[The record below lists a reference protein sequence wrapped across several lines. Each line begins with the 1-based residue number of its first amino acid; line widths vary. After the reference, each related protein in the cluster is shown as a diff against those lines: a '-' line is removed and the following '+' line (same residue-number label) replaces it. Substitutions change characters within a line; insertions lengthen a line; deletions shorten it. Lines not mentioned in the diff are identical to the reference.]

1 MRKGFTCI
9 FMIIIMTSLP
19 VCPPHFLLVK
29 DIVTSVKKPMTIR
42 EIIFVPMHVNYA
54 IILNAPLFP
63 GCIVMPAIDILKVT
77 SASIDINKL
86 REMQNPFVPV

>member
-1 MRKGFTCI
+1 MRKGSTCI

-19 VCPPHFLLVK
+19 VCLHFLLVK
-29 DIVTSVKKPMTIR
+29 DIVTSVKKPMSVR

-63 GCIVMPAIDILKVT
+63 GCIVMPAIDILKIR
-77 SASIDINKL
+77 SPSIDKQTSGNAKS
-86 REMQNPFVPV
+86 MVVYH